1 MSGIAAFFLLI
12 AGLTGTALSSGPHH
26 RAVFDDEPTRARR
39 RTLRLAGSAGL
50 VAALVV
56 AIAGFGPGY
65 GLVVLAALVNV
76 AGLIVAVLLAWAGRR
91 PRAASHRQPRV

>member
-1 MSGIAAFFLLI
+1 M
-12 AGLTGTALSSGPHH
+12 
-26 RAVFDDEPTRARR
+26 
-39 RTLRLAGSAGL
+39 

-76 AGLIVAVLLAWAGRR
+76 AGLIVAVLLACAGRR